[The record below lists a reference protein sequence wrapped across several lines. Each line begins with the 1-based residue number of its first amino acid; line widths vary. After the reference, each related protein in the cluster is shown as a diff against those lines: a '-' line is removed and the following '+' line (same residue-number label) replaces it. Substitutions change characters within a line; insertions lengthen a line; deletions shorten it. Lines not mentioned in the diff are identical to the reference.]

1 LLRAIVDQPNVPIL
15 YSIPGK
21 WDMIY
26 AKLNA
31 FLEKESIT
39 LDTDQKTVLD
49 QSKSFLEK
57 KDTTLN
63 MDYWKSLV
71 GKFFLFIKWLQL
83 RVNIYFYEKRFALAK
98 ISSRSIIPVI
108 RYL

>member
-1 LLRAIVDQPNVPIL
+1 MDQPNVPIL

-31 FLEKESIT
+31 FLKKESIT
-39 LDTDQKTVLD
+39 LDTDQKAVLD

-71 GKFFLFIKWLQL
+71 GKFFFI
-83 RVNIYFYEKRFALAK
+83 YK
-98 ISSRSIIPVI
+98 IVTIKG
-108 RYL
+108 